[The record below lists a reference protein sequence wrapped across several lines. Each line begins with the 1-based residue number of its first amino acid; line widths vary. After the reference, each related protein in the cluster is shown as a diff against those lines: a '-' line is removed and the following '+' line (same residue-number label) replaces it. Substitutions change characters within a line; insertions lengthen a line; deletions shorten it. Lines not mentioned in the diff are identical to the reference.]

1 MALCRNKRL
10 LDLSAD
16 EPRPGKRLFGSLN
29 RFRII
34 AKISRPMSLHH
45 NGLRIALWFCFFGIS
60 LSLLWAQSLQP
71 EYGKC
76 GYYPDAHQG
85 KKTASGE
92 LYDKDQFTAS
102 HKSHPFG
109 TLLRV
114 TRLDNKKSVK
124 VRVNDRGPFINGY
137 VVDLSRKAAEA
148 IGLTR
153 DGVAKVKVEV
163 IGTTSNIPAHAE
175 PTVPAAE
182 RRAEP
187 ARQQAATMAKG
198 ASSASE
204 AATRLAVPGVAPVGP
219 SPATYSAA
227 SSAKPQAQQAIT
239 PSSYKV
245 SVSELYQIEIK
256 TVPPRSF
263 GIQLLVLTSTDNL
276 FKEIKKLQGIWPQ
289 KVIVSHEKTGV
300 SATFK
305 LILGPFTS
313 RKEAEAQ
320 QKAAQKKGYARTF
333 IVEFE

>member
-1 MALCRNKRL
+1 
-10 LDLSAD
+10 
-16 EPRPGKRLFGSLN
+16 
-29 RFRII
+29 
-34 AKISRPMSLHH
+34 MSLHH
-45 NGLRIALWFCFFGIS
+45 NGLRIALWPCFFGIS
-60 LSLLWAQSLQP
+60 FSLLWAQSLQP

-76 GYYPDAHQG
+76 GYYADMYQG

-92 LYDKDQFTAS
+92 LYDKNQLTAS

-114 TRLDNKKSVK
+114 TRIDNKKSVE
-124 VRVNDRGPFINGY
+124 VRVNDRGPFVNGY
-137 VVDLSRKAAEA
+137 VVDLSRKAAET

-163 IGTTSNIPAHAE
+163 IGTASSVSAHTEPIAPSAE
-175 PTVPAAE
+175 K
-182 RRAEP
+182 RAEP
-187 ARQQAATMAKG
+187 ASRQAATTAKG

-204 AATRLAVPGVAPVGP
+204 AATRLAVPGVAPSDP

-227 SSAKPQAQQAIT
+227 ASAKPQAQPAIA
-239 PSSYKV
+239 PGSHKV

-276 FKEIKKLQGIWPQ
+276 FKEIKKLQNIWPQ

-305 LILGPFTS
+305 LILGPFAS